1 MSLVS
6 MIKGRGGPNGYG
18 YASTAEEVTADL
30 DLHGKTYVVTGVN
43 SGLGA
48 ESAKVLARRGARI
61 VGTAR
66 TLDKARAACAAV
78 GEDAIPVA
86 CELSDPESVR
96 ACVETVRE
104 RTESLDGI
112 LANAGVMMLPQ
123 REVVHGVEKQLF
135 VNHFGHFMLV
145 TGLLDHLQDGG
156 RVVMLSSG
164 AHGWAPPEGIRLDDL
179 ACSQGYSPRT
189 AYGQSKLANLLFAR
203 ELGRRFAAEGR
214 GRIANAVH
222 PGVID
227 TELGRHLPW
236 IARIVYPIASV
247 LAMKSVAQ
255 GAATQCYVLA
265 RPLDANGE
273 YFVDCNPAKSSRLGR
288 DMDLA
293 ERLWSAT
300 EAHLATL

>member
-1 MSLVS
+1 
-6 MIKGRGGPNGYG
+6 MIF
-18 YASTAEEVTADL
+18 STSCLLQTIQD
-30 DLHGKTYVVTGVN
+30 
-43 SGLGA
+43 
-48 ESAKVLARRGARI
+48 
-61 VGTAR
+61 
-66 TLDKARAACAAV
+66 
-78 GEDAIPVA
+78 
-86 CELSDPESVR
+86 
-96 ACVETVRE
+96 
-104 RTESLDGI
+104 
-112 LANAGVMMLPQ
+112 
-123 REVVHGVEKQLF
+123 VHGRVALHQGEHA
-135 VNHFGHFMLV
+135 NIA